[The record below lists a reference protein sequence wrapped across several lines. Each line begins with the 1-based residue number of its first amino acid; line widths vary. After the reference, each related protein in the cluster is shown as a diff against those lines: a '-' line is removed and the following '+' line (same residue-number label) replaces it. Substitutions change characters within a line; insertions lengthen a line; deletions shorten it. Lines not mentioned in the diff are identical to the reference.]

1 MPLPHVTNANESPEP
16 TPESP
21 ETSESETDLPALAK
35 KVYEL
40 LKEEARLE
48 CERAGRHQT
57 W

>member
-1 MPLPHVTNANESPEP
+1 MPLPRVTNANESPEP

-21 ETSESETDLPALAK
+21 ETSESEIDLPALAK

-48 CERAGRHQT
+48 CERTGRHQT

>member
-1 MPLPHVTNANESPEP
+1 MPLPPVTNTNESPEP

-21 ETSESETDLPALAK
+21 ETSESEIDLPALAK

-48 CERAGRHQT
+48 CERAGRYQA

>member
-1 MPLPHVTNANESPEP
+1 MPLPSVTNTNESPEP

-21 ETSESETDLPALAK
+21 ETSESEIDLPALAK

-48 CERAGRHQT
+48 CERTGRYQA

>member
-1 MPLPHVTNANESPEP
+1 MPLPSVTNTNEATEP

-21 ETSESETDLPALAK
+21 ETSEPEIDLPALAK

>member
-1 MPLPHVTNANESPEP
+1 MPLPSVTNTNEGPEP
-16 TPESP
+16 TPESS
-21 ETSESETDLPALAK
+21 ETTESEIDLLALAR

-48 CERAGRHQT
+48 CERAGRYQA

>member
-1 MPLPHVTNANESPEP
+1 MPLPSVTNTNEGPEP
-16 TPESP
+16 TPES
-21 ETSESETDLPALAK
+21 SETTEPEIDLLALAR

-48 CERAGRHQT
+48 YERAGRYQA